1 MCGFPPVHQVLGVAG
16 RTTIAGGFL
25 FSETE
30 TSDSSD
36 PVSKGSLRRT
46 MRQQRRTLS
55 PQHLQQAAL
64 ALSRQIL
71 QLSHYKKAQR
81 IALYWPMQGE
91 INPLPLMYHRL
102 SRHKQ
107 FYLPVLSG
115 SFAQKL
121 RFAPFHGESRM
132 RPNGFRIPEPQV
144 AADLLMT
151 PQDLDLLIL
160 PLVAFDTEGYRLG
173 MGGGFYDRSL
183 ASISHRQHWQHPRL
197 LGVGHAFQQLD
208 RVPREPW
215 DVPLSIICTDLAC
228 HRIMV

>member
-160 PLVAFDTEGYRLG
+160 PWWRLIQKVIAWVWAG
-173 MGGGFYDRSL
+173 DFMIA
-183 ASISHRQHWQHPRL
+183 ASPASPT
-197 LGVGHAFQQLD
+197 V
-208 RVPREPW
+208 
-215 DVPLSIICTDLAC
+215 SIGSTRAC
-228 HRIMV
+228 WGSAMLFSS

>member
-1 MCGFPPVHQVLGVAG
+1 
-16 RTTIAGGFL
+16 
-25 FSETE
+25 
-30 TSDSSD
+30 
-36 PVSKGSLRRT
+36 
-46 MRQQRRTLS
+46 
-55 PQHLQQAAL
+55 
-64 ALSRQIL
+64 
-71 QLSHYKKAQR
+71 
-81 IALYWPMQGE
+81 
-91 INPLPLMYHRL
+91 
-102 SRHKQ
+102 
-107 FYLPVLSG
+107 
-115 SFAQKL
+115 
-121 RFAPFHGESRM
+121 M